1 MEFLG
6 LPLVVQWL
14 RLQAPNAGGT
24 GLIPDQGIKIPHTTQ
39 CGPKKKKSAVYFYI
53 KLLTTS
59 WGFVLLLK
67 LL

>member
-39 CGPKKKKSAVYFYI
+39 CGPKKKN
-53 KLLTTS
+53 LLFIFILNYLRLH
-59 WGFVLLLK
+59 GDLFCC
-67 LL
+67 